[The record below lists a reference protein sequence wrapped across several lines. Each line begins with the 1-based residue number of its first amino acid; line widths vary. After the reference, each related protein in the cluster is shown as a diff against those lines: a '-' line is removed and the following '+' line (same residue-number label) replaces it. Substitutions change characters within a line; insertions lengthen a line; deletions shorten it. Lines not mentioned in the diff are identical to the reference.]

1 MGIAEIFQGLT
12 SGAIN
17 GLLGTIS
24 GAIERISLIIKG
36 DISPEA
42 KAELEKM
49 KQDLESKK
57 ALAEAEIEKARLS
70 VMVAEASSPD
80 KWASRARPSFMYVIY
95 ILLLGSL
102 PFAGFTVY
110 DEAAALKYVQGF
122 QNWLNAIPSELYA
135 LFGAGYLGYAGLR
148 TYEKKTAR

>member
-1 MGIAEIFQGLT
+1 MGIKEIFEGIT

-17 GLLGTIS
+17 GLLGTIA

-57 ALAEAEIEKARLS
+57 ALAEVEIEKARLS
-70 VMVAEASSPD
+70 VS
-80 KWASRARPSFMYVIY
+80 
-95 ILLLGSL
+95 GS
-102 PFAGFTVY
+102 
-110 DEAAALKYVQGF
+110 
-122 QNWLNAIPSELYA
+122 
-135 LFGAGYLGYAGLR
+135 
-148 TYEKKTAR
+148 

>member
-1 MGIAEIFQGLT
+1 MGIKEIFEGIT

-17 GLLGTIS
+17 GLLGTIA

-57 ALAEAEIEKARLS
+57 ALAEVEIEKARLS

-80 KWASRARPSFMYVIY
+80 KWTSRARPSFMYVIY
-95 ILLLGSL
+95 IMLLASL
-102 PFAGFTVY
+102 PFAGLTVY
-110 DEAAALKYVQGF
+110 DEGAALKYVQGF
-122 QNWLNAIPSELYA
+122 HNWLNAIPSDLYA
-135 LFGAGYLGYAGLR
+135 LFGAGYLGYTGLR
-148 TYEKKTAR
+148 TWEKKKA

>member
-1 MGIAEIFQGLT
+1 MGIKEIFEGIT
-12 SGAIN
+12 SGAIG
-17 GLLGTIS
+17 GLLGTIA

-57 ALAEAEIEKARLS
+57 ALAEVEIEKARLS

-80 KWASRARPSFMYVIY
+80 KWTSRARPSFMYVIY
-95 ILLLGSL
+95 ILLLAAL

-110 DEAAALKYVQGF
+110 DESAALKYVQGF
-122 QNWLNAIPSELYA
+122 QNWLNAIPTELYT

-148 TYEKKTAR
+148 SYEKKKA

>member
-1 MGIAEIFQGLT
+1 MGIQEIFAGIT
-12 SGAIN
+12 SGAIG
-17 GLLGTIS
+17 GLVGTVT
-24 GAIERISLIIKG
+24 GAIERITLILKG
-36 DISPEA
+36 DVTPEA
-42 KAELEKM
+42 RAELEKM
-49 KQDLESKK
+49 KQALEEKK
-57 ALAEAEIEKARLS
+57 SLAEVEIEKTRLS

-80 KWASRARPSFMYVIY
+80 KWTSRARPSFLYVMY

-110 DEAAALKYVQGF
+110 NEALALKYVQGF

-148 TYEKKTAR
+148 SYEKKKA

>member
-1 MGIAEIFQGLT
+1 MGIKEIFEGIT
-12 SGAIN
+12 SGAIG
-17 GLLGTIS
+17 GLLGTIA

-57 ALAEAEIEKARLS
+57 ALAEVEIEKARLS
-70 VMVAEASSPD
+70 VMVAEAASPD
-80 KWASRARPSFMYVIY
+80 KWTSRARPSFMYVIY
-95 ILLLGSL
+95 IMLLASL

-110 DEAAALKYVQGF
+110 DESAALKYVQGF
-122 QNWLNAIPSELYA
+122 HNWLNAIPTELYT

-148 TYEKKTAR
+148 TYEKKKV